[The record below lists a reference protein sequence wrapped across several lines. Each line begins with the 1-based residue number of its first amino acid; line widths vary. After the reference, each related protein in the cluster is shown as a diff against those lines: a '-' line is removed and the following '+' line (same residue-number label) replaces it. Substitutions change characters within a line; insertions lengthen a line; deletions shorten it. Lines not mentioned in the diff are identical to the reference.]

1 MEVLTKPKNA
11 LAKQY
16 ERMFGMSRARMHI
29 TESARRAIAQAARE
43 RGTGARGLR
52 SIMENLLQPV
62 MFDVSHRRPFC
73 CSLDCPV
80 LAFLHEGRTPS
91 WLRDCAVHQHEDTG
105 SLSRMT
111 GRTSRDLPISAIA
124 ISQGKQGMEAAA
136 FCYSAN

>member
-16 ERMFGMSRARMHI
+16 ERMFDMSRARMHI

-73 CSLDCPV
+73 CSLHLLC
-80 LAFLHEGRTPS
+80 LQSLHESRFPPS
-91 WLRDCAVHQHEDTG
+91 C
-105 SLSRMT
+105 
-111 GRTSRDLPISAIA
+111 
-124 ISQGKQGMEAAA
+124 
-136 FCYSAN
+136 

>member
-62 MFDVSHRRPFC
+62 MYDVSTAP
-73 CSLDCPV
+73 SLHLQCV
-80 LAFLHEGRTPS
+80 ETMS
-91 WLRDCAVHQHEDTG
+91 IE
-105 SLSRMT
+105 S
-111 GRTSRDLPISAIA
+111 
-124 ISQGKQGMEAAA
+124 
-136 FCYSAN
+136 